1 MPNKAIGIIDAQRG
15 FMPADEGIRLG
26 VAGFGELPIAGGEQ
40 IVPLVNRLLA
50 DAQARG
56 RTTFTT
62 QDWHPA
68 QTAHFSATPNFT
80 TTWPVHCVADTA
92 GAALHPHIVVPTE
105 ALQFRKGAEVLH
117 NGADDTSYSAW
128 YAHADGLS
136 LPDSLRM
143 RGVETIYLAGLAF
156 DYCVGRTAL
165 DLAQRGGWRVV
176 VLYDATRAVAEASD
190 AAMQQSLRDAGV
202 LLTSTTAFFAE

>member
-1 MPNKAIGIIDAQRG
+1 MPNNAIGIIDAQRG

-40 IVPLVNRLLA
+40 IVATVNQLLA
-50 DAQARG
+50 VGHARG
-56 RTTFTT
+56 GTLFTT

-92 GAALHPHIVVPTE
+92 GAELHPHIVLPAETHR
-105 ALQFRKGAEVLH
+105 FRKGAEVLQ

-128 YAHADGLS
+128 YASAAGMS
-136 LPDSLRM
+136 LPDFLRM

-165 DLAQRGGWRVV
+165 DLAQQGGWRVV

-202 LLTSTTAFFAE
+202 LLTSTTAFFTA